1 VSFARAIQS
10 AVAGTPGALLPQ
22 DLAQAMVTPQVP
34 GGELGFRLWGDGP
47 HRRFS
52 YGGSNFGYNCALIA
66 TVSDGYELAVIT
78 SSDAGVPVILSLLA
92 TAHKALG
99 WPDLPMSQEGPIW

>member
-1 VSFARAIQS
+1 MGI
-10 AVAGTPGALLPQ
+10 T
-22 DLAQAMVTPQVP
+22 
-34 GGELGFRLWGDGP
+34 
-47 HRRFS
+47 RRFS
-52 YGGSNFGYNCALIA
+52 HGGSNFGYTCALVA
-66 TVSDGYELAVIT
+66 TVSDSYGLAVMT